1 MAFKMN
7 GWSPFT
13 QIKGKKV
20 TDTKK
25 DVESPRWIGISKER
39 KHDILEREYDKKMSK
54 KVDVDPP
61 TTAPKFMDTDP
72 DVVKGRPSKS
82 GGSVKKKPIPRLK
95 MKKKVTKNIKSKK
108 IYPKPIGRKV

>member
-1 MAFKMN
+1 
-7 GWSPFT
+7 
-13 QIKGKKV
+13 
-20 TDTKK
+20 
-25 DVESPRWIGISKER
+25 
-39 KHDILEREYDKKMSK
+39 
-54 KVDVDPP
+54 
-61 TTAPKFMDTDP
+61 MDTDP

>member
-39 KHDILEREYDKKMSK
+39 KHDILEREYDKKYPK
-54 KVDVDPP
+54 KDRVRDPN
-61 TTAPKFMDTDP
+61 TGVRTDL
-72 DVVKGRPSKS
+72 PS
-82 GGSVKKKPIPRLK
+82 VTDKKPIPRLK